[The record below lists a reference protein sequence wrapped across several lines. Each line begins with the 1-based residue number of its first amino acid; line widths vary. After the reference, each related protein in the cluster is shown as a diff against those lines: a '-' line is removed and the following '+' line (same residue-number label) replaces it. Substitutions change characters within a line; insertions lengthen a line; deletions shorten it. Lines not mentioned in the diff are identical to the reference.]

1 MKHAVSSLRVWSWV
15 PDSEPVFQSPCV
27 VGALLASVGWSFCS
41 SKRRVLRCRQVGGL
55 GGDGRLAPQMPD
67 APSEASLL

>member
-15 PDSEPVFQSPCV
+15 PDSEPMFPEPCV
-27 VGALLASVGWSFCS
+27 VGALLASGGWSFCS
-41 SKRRVLRCRQVGGL
+41 SKRRVLRRRQVGGL

-67 APSEASLL
+67 APLGASL